1 MDINDDLAEC
11 LQKLFLESEE
21 ISLRIGG
28 YFTTTRK
35 NRGIVVNNHQYYFK
49 SESKNKDTRWVCNK
63 YQCSASIT
71 TNLIWIF
78 LEVTYA
84 RMLKELKDAAL
95 FAGFEFRPE
104 FICLDFEKGA
114 KKLGNKPH
122 PNPWIFVELI

>member
-71 TNLIWIF
+71 TNLDGKIIKINGKQS
-78 LEVTYA
+78 EIPD
-84 RMLKELKDAAL
+84 LKHDHESYTCEEIKAL
-95 FAGFEFRPE
+95 FIYLFGYF
-104 FICLDFEKGA
+104 
-114 KKLGNKPH
+114 
-122 PNPWIFVELI
+122 